1 MLVPQEDFLLRF
13 QYLEVMD
20 WVLYQQ
26 NSLLLL
32 LVADCLG
39 LPKSPKPRYP
49 VSKQKKCLIQRNPD
63 IVKVDIVK
71 NPEIVKI
78 SVLTILLLYCS
89 KITVDIVKNPDLVN
103 CGVLTKIFTISGFH
117 CNDTD

>member
-20 WVLYQQ
+20 WLLYQQ

-49 VSKQKKCLIQRNPD
+49 VSKQKMLDTRFDFDILSIKCIVELILKSR
-63 IVKVDIVK
+63 
-71 NPEIVKI
+71 
-78 SVLTILLLYCS
+78 TMLYTWA
-89 KITVDIVKNPDLVN
+89 K
-103 CGVLTKIFTISGFH
+103 FH
-117 CNDTD
+117 F